1 MENSQLEPQKGYWF
15 AQYRRSPRKFK
26 FSQPVA
32 TKYEKK
38 FSPTKWRGGGGGA
51 YTMENNDTKTD
62 YQEVVRVGD
71 QKWEMVEITIR
82 IIFFCLRFIFTIFI
96 YTGNFQVPPEKYH
109 LHSKCQFPPKIPI
122 WPLLC
127 VFVCKIHS
135 FTCQRWQFQAFY
147 GSTNKKFMLCLADFG
162 H

>member
-1 MENSQLEPQKGYWF
+1 M
-15 AQYRRSPRKFK
+15 A
-26 FSQPVA
+26 
-32 TKYEKK
+32 
-38 FSPTKWRGGGGGA
+38 GGGGV
-51 YTMENNDTKTD
+51 YTMENKDTKTD

-127 VFVCKIHS
+127 VFVKYTVLHAKDGN
-135 FTCQRWQFQAFY
+135 F
-147 GSTNKKFMLCLADFG
+147 KLFMGAQTRNLCYA
-162 H
+162 